1 MTFDQYE
8 DFKNQRWRYLAL
20 TGGRRN
26 ILDGSEE
33 ANTIDLK
40 IIATRDLIRS
50 YETLR
55 GVWSRQNEAVGSQPR
70 RNPGS

>member
-20 TGGRRN
+20 TGERRN
-26 ILDGSEE
+26 ILDGSED
-33 ANTIDLK
+33 ANRIDLK

-55 GVWSRQNEAVGSQPR
+55 GFWSRLNKAAGDRE
-70 RNPGS
+70 